1 MKKAEEFENE
11 YNEELDEK
19 LDEDLME
26 DLDGDFSAGED
37 LPENSDEEEISSD
50 KVVLGDNLASAK
62 KVREYDKVEFGALEK
77 ELGGQMFSQDIFGNI
92 PVDVNVVL
100 GKSKVSLDKILQLSK
115 GDIVEIEKNIGE
127 NVDLLINGQ
136 LIAQGEIVAV
146 GENYGVKV
154 NKVIAR

>member
-1 MKKAEEFENE
+1 MKKREEIENE
-11 YNEELDEK
+11 DNEILLDE
-19 LDEDLME
+19 ELME
-26 DLDGDFSAGED
+26 DIEGDFSTEEDEEVVIED
-37 LPENSDEEEISSD
+37 LADE

-62 KVREYDKVEFGALEK
+62 KIREYDKVEFSSLEK

-100 GKSKVSLDKILQLSK
+100 GKSKVSLDKILQLSQ
-115 GDIVEIEKNIGE
+115 GDIVEIDKNIGE

-136 LIAQGEIVAV
+136 VIAQGEIVAV